1 MDCILGYHLQPFT
14 CGIARFNHALGEKLA
29 IPVVSL
35 FSEEANECRHALLS
49 IKLSEFTDKDTGRLE
64 AFIASRDAT
73 QTIDLFLHDYSDT
86 PTERRLIA
94 LASRIYVGNAQM
106 ARILGPRHPRVIEAW
121 CPGTLIDAH
130 AFPQTEISVFS
141 FGMAH
146 KMRAERYYR
155 LRELL
160 EATGKSYGIYLS
172 TALHEGTDF
181 AGSFMTAFEEM
192 TEIFGQRVNFLGFL
206 SDAAVFNYL
215 NSCTYFT
222 AFFPQ
227 GGAREQHQR
236 ANGDAMRI
244 GRDQQ
249 SGRGFAAG
257 IPARRQHS
265 GHRQARR
272 PSHGRKR
279 SRQAGRSGK
288 TGRFDLR
295 MGSAG
300 RTHPQPHRNT
310 RELIRQSDSDSPGM
324 WNGAPVAMPSHMA
337 SRPADVPGRNCPIP
351 TPVTVN
357 MRGPAHFSII
367 GKGIMRRKK
376 KWYA

>member
-35 FSEEANECRHALLS
+35 FSEAADECRHALLS

-73 QTIDLFLHDYSDT
+73 QTIDLFLHDYADT
-86 PTERRLIA
+86 PTEQHLIA

-146 KMRAERYYR
+146 KIRAERYYR

-160 EATGKSYGIYLS
+160 EATGKSYGIYMS

-227 GGAREQHQR
+227 GVR
-236 ANGDAMRI
+236 ANNTSVQTAMQCGSVVISNLDADSPPEYLHGVNI
-244 GRDQQ
+244 LDIDKLDALPTDANDLGKL
-249 SGRGFAAG
+249 GEA
-257 IPARRQHS
+257 ARRAAS
-265 GHRQARR
+265 IYGWD
-272 PSHGRKR
+272 P
-279 SRQAGRSGK
+279 
-288 TGRFDLR
+288 LV
-295 MGSAG
+295 
-300 RTHPQPHRNT
+300 
-310 RELIRQSDSDSPGM
+310 ELIRNHAETPG
-324 WNGAPVAMPSHMA
+324 N
-337 SRPADVPGRNCPIP
+337 
-351 TPVTVN
+351 
-357 MRGPAHFSII
+357 
-367 GKGIMRRKK
+367 
-376 KWYA
+376 